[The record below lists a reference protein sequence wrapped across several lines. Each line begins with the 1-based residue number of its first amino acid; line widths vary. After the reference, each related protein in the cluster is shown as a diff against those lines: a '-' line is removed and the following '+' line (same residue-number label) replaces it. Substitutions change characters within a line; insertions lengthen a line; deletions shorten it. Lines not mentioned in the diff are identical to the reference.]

1 MVLRLFRRSI
11 FSIILL
17 LCLCLALPSVSAS
30 PIPLRG
36 VVEGFYGTP
45 WTHAQRLDMLA
56 FMGRQ
61 GFNAY
66 IYSPKDDQYARAAW
80 REPYPA
86 AQRRELGELV
96 RQADQAG
103 VQFIYALSPGLD
115 SHFTGPGREADLQ
128 AAEAKL
134 ESMYALGVRR
144 FAVFFDDIKN
154 KDAAGQTAFIN
165 ALSRTLRT
173 RHRDVQTFLTV
184 PVEYYYADMQQEDVA
199 KPYTKVFAA
208 QLQPDIQVLYTGD
221 GVVVPALTQQELQR
235 AETLYGRKL
244 GIWWNYPVTDYL
256 PAKLAL
262 GPIGNLPQRDANAI
276 FFNPMQYPELS
287 KIALATGAVYA
298 KEPEKYEPEQA
309 WRQAIAAQYGDLA
322 EDMALF
328 AGATQHMENAWAKVG
343 PQDDQVLQQAIAQW
357 QAEWPQG
364 GEAAER
370 SRLSLDAQLQRRLTA
385 CERLQRALPQA
396 NPEAYKECEPQL
408 MQWHGLCETA
418 RLGLQ
423 LLAPEHQGVP
433 VMQRK
438 VQRSQF
444 QNQCRHLA
452 DEQAHAV
459 IGDTT
464 LVPLL
469 AYINRTLLR
478 I

>member
-1 MVLRLFRRSI
+1 MYLFRKSICSI
-11 FSIILL
+11 FLL
-17 LCLCLALPSVSAS
+17 LWLCLAVSSVSAA

-96 RQADQAG
+96 QQADRAG

-115 SHFTGPGREADLQ
+115 SHFTGPEREADLQ

-165 ALSRTLRT
+165 DLSRSLCT
-173 RHRDVQTFLTV
+173 RHSDVQPFLTV
-184 PVEYYYADMQQEDVA
+184 PVEYYYADMQQDGVA

-208 QLQPDIQVLYTGD
+208 QLQPNIQVLYTGN
-221 GVVVPALTQQELQR
+221 GVVVPALTQQDLQR
-235 AETLYGRKL
+235 AETLYGRRL

-262 GPIGNLPQRDANAI
+262 GPIGNLPQRDVDAI

-287 KIALATGAVYA
+287 KIALATGAAYA
-298 KEPEKYEPEQA
+298 QAPERYVPEQA
-309 WRQAIAAQYGDLA
+309 WHEAIAAQYGALS
-322 EDMALF
+322 EDMTLF

-343 PQDDQVLQQAIAQW
+343 PQDDRELQRAIAQW
-357 QAEWPQG
+357 QAAWPQG
-364 GEAAER
+364 DEAAEQ
-370 SRLSLDAQLQRRLTA
+370 SRLALDAQLQRRMTA
-385 CERLQRALPQA
+385 CEHLQRALPQT
-396 NPEAYKECEPQL
+396 NPEAYKECAPQL
-408 MQWHGLCETA
+408 TQWHGLCETA

-423 LLAPEHQGVP
+423 LLALERQGASA
-433 VMQRK
+433 MQRK
-438 VQRSQF
+438 VLCSQF
-444 QNQCRHLA
+444 RNQRRQLA
-452 DEQAHAV
+452 NAQAHAV

-478 I
+478 T

>member
-80 REPYPA
+80 RVPYPE

-115 SHFTGPGREADLQ
+115 SHFTGPEREADLQ

-165 ALSRTLRT
+165 DLSRSLCT
-173 RHRDVQTFLTV
+173 RHSDVQPFLTV
-184 PVEYYYADMQQEDVA
+184 PVEYYYADMQQDGVA
-199 KPYTKVFAA
+199 KPYTQVFAA
-208 QLQPDIQVLYTGD
+208 QLQPDIQVLYTGN
-221 GVVVPALTQQELQR
+221 GVVVPALTQQDLQR
-235 AETLYGRKL
+235 AETLYGRRL

-262 GPIGNLPQRDANAI
+262 GPIGNLPQRDVDAI

-287 KIALATGAVYA
+287 KIALATGAAYA
-298 KEPEKYEPEQA
+298 QAPERYVPEQA
-309 WRQAIAAQYGDLA
+309 WHEAIAAQYGALS
-322 EDMALF
+322 EDMTLF

-343 PQDDQVLQQAIAQW
+343 PQDDRELQRAIAQW
-357 QAEWPQG
+357 QAAWPQG
-364 GEAAER
+364 DEAAEQ
-370 SRLSLDAQLQRRLTA
+370 SRLALDAQLQRRMTA
-385 CERLQRALPQA
+385 CEHLQRALPQT
-396 NPEAYKECEPQL
+396 NPEAYKECAPQL
-408 MQWHGLCETA
+408 TQWHGLCETA

-423 LLAPEHQGVP
+423 MLALERQGASA
-433 VMQRK
+433 MQRK
-438 VQRSQF
+438 VLCSQF
-444 QNQCRHLA
+444 RNQRRQLA
-452 DEQAHAV
+452 NAQAHAV

>member
-96 RQADQAG
+96 QQADWAG

-115 SHFTGPGREADLQ
+115 SHFTGPEREADLQ

-165 ALSRTLRT
+165 DLSRSLCT
-173 RHRDVQTFLTV
+173 RHSDVQPFLTV
-184 PVEYYYADMQQEDVA
+184 PVEYYYADMQQDGVA
-199 KPYTKVFAA
+199 KPYTQVFAA
-208 QLQPDIQVLYTGD
+208 QLQPDIQVLYTGN
-221 GVVVPALTQQELQR
+221 GVVVPALTQQDLQR
-235 AETLYGRKL
+235 AETLYGRRL

-262 GPIGNLPQRDANAI
+262 GPIGNLPQRDVDAI

-287 KIALATGAVYA
+287 KIALATGAAYA
-298 KEPEKYEPEQA
+298 QAPERYVPEQA
-309 WRQAIAAQYGDLA
+309 WHEAIAAQYGALS
-322 EDMALF
+322 EDMTLF

-343 PQDDQVLQQAIAQW
+343 PQDDRELQRAIAQW
-357 QAEWPQG
+357 QAAWPQG
-364 GEAAER
+364 DEAAEQ
-370 SRLSLDAQLQRRLTA
+370 SRLALDAQLQRRMTA
-385 CERLQRALPQA
+385 CEHLQRALPQT
-396 NPEAYKECEPQL
+396 NPEAYKECAPQL
-408 MQWHGLCETA
+408 TQWHGLCETA

-423 LLAPEHQGVP
+423 MLALERQGASA
-433 VMQRK
+433 MQRK
-438 VQRSQF
+438 VLCSQF
-444 QNQCRHLA
+444 RNQRRQLA
-452 DEQAHAV
+452 NAQAHAV

-478 I
+478 T

>member
-1 MVLRLFRRSI
+1 MYLFRKSICSI
-11 FSIILL
+11 FLL
-17 LCLCLALPSVSAS
+17 LWLCLAVSSVSAA

-96 RQADQAG
+96 QQADRAG

-115 SHFTGPGREADLQ
+115 SHFTGPEREADLQ

-165 ALSRTLRT
+165 DLSRSLCT
-173 RHRDVQTFLTV
+173 RHSDVQPFLTV
-184 PVEYYYADMQQEDVA
+184 PVEYYYADMQQDGVA
-199 KPYTKVFAA
+199 KPYTQVFAA
-208 QLQPDIQVLYTGD
+208 QLQPDIQVLYTGN
-221 GVVVPALTQQELQR
+221 GVVVPALTQQDLQR
-235 AETLYGRKL
+235 AETLYGRRL

-309 WRQAIAAQYGDLA
+309 WHEAIAAQYGALS
-322 EDMALF
+322 EDMTLF

-343 PQDDQVLQQAIAQW
+343 PQDDRELQRAIAQW
-357 QAEWPQG
+357 QAAWPQG
-364 GEAAER
+364 DEAAEQ
-370 SRLSLDAQLQRRLTA
+370 SRLALDAQLQRRMTA
-385 CERLQRALPQA
+385 CEHLQRALPQT
-396 NPEAYKECEPQL
+396 NPEAYKECAPQL

-423 LLAPEHQGVP
+423 MLALERQGASA
-433 VMQRK
+433 MQRK
-438 VQRSQF
+438 VLCSQF
-444 QNQCRHLA
+444 RNQRRQLA
-452 DEQAHAV
+452 NAQAHAV

-478 I
+478 T

>member
-1 MVLRLFRRSI
+1 MYLFRKSICSI
-11 FSIILL
+11 FLL
-17 LCLCLALPSVSAS
+17 LWLCLAVSSVSAA

-96 RQADQAG
+96 QQADRAG

-115 SHFTGPGREADLQ
+115 SHFTGPEREADLQ

-165 ALSRTLRT
+165 DLSRSLCT
-173 RHRDVQTFLTV
+173 RHSDVQPFLTV
-184 PVEYYYADMQQEDVA
+184 PVEYYYADMQQDGVA
-199 KPYTKVFAA
+199 KPYTQVFAA
-208 QLQPDIQVLYTGD
+208 QLQPDIQVLYTGN
-221 GVVVPALTQQELQR
+221 GVVVPALTQQDLQR
-235 AETLYGRKL
+235 AETLYGRRL

-262 GPIGNLPQRDANAI
+262 GPIGNLPQRDVDAI

-287 KIALATGAVYA
+287 KIALATGAAYA
-298 KEPEKYEPEQA
+298 QAPERYVPEQA
-309 WRQAIAAQYGDLA
+309 WHEAIAAQYGALS
-322 EDMALF
+322 EDMTLF

-343 PQDDQVLQQAIAQW
+343 PQDDRELQRAIAQW

-423 LLAPEHQGVP
+423 MLALERQGASA
-433 VMQRK
+433 MQRK
-438 VQRSQF
+438 VLCSQF
-444 QNQCRHLA
+444 RNQRRQLA
-452 DEQAHAV
+452 NAQAHAV

-478 I
+478 T

>member
-80 REPYPA
+80 RVPYPE

-298 KEPEKYEPEQA
+298 KEPEKYVPEQA

-364 GEAAER
+364 DEAAEQ
-370 SRLSLDAQLQRRLTA
+370 SRLALDAQLQRRMTA
-385 CERLQRALPQA
+385 CEHLQRALPQT
-396 NPEAYKECEPQL
+396 NPEAYKECAPQL
-408 MQWHGLCETA
+408 TQWHGLCETA

>member
-56 FMGRQ
+56 FLGRQ

-80 REPYPA
+80 RVPYPE

-309 WRQAIAAQYGDLA
+309 WHEAIAAQYGALS
-322 EDMALF
+322 EDMTLF

-343 PQDDQVLQQAIAQW
+343 PQDDRELQRAIAQW
-357 QAEWPQG
+357 QAAWPQG
-364 GEAAER
+364 DEAAEQ
-370 SRLSLDAQLQRRLTA
+370 SRLALDAQLQRRMTA
-385 CERLQRALPQA
+385 CEHLQRALPQT
-396 NPEAYKECEPQL
+396 NPEAYKECAPQL
-408 MQWHGLCETA
+408 TQWHGLCETA

-423 LLAPEHQGVP
+423 MLALERQGASA
-433 VMQRK
+433 MQRK
-438 VQRSQF
+438 VLCSQF